1 MASIQV
7 LEISPAET
15 PIEDLSYDVAGNLTG
30 GLYGQLFGEAVAE
43 VIRAVFIQCRIT
55 YPDNPDQA
63 VDCTKDVLAALFL
76 GI

>member
-15 PIEDLSYDVAGNLTG
+15 PIEDLSYGVAGNITG
-30 GLYGQLFGEAVAE
+30 GGFLDQLAAE

>member
-15 PIEDLSYDVAGNLTG
+15 PIEDLSYDVAGNIAG
-30 GLYGQLFGEAVAE
+30 GLGEFVAE
-43 VIRAVFIQCRIT
+43 VIRAVFIECRIT
-55 YPDNPDQA
+55 YPDNPEQA
-63 VDCTKDVLAALFL
+63 VDCTEDVLTALFF